1 MLYLGAFFTF
11 RRLTLHS
18 PGHLSTR
25 LAGYPLHSGLRFRP
39 RKENVSNEF
48 GEQPHLKAL
57 NQPVRCIGESS
68 TLTWQSQCVALA
80 ISAHCIEKGNIEPR
94 KGFP

>member
-25 LAGYPLHSGLRFRP
+25 LAGY
-39 RKENVSNEF
+39 
-48 GEQPHLKAL
+48 
-57 NQPVRCIGESS
+57 SS
-68 TLTWQSQCVALA
+68 TVACG
-80 ISAHCIEKGNIEPR
+80 SDHEKKTCPTNLGNNRTR
-94 KGFP
+94 KS